1 MFRYWTDGTGWC
13 YQNNAILREEFERPS
28 LCIFRNNSIGISI
41 VVLGSEMTFPI
52 IPSQRHH
59 PTWEEL
65 LQTHMEQFSE
75 NSRFYKW
82 HSASD
87 SFSEIFLR
95 LRISL
100 NQEIGPQ
107 CYWSCVS
114 HWKPAA
120 RKISMEEIL
129 ESILA
134 ELSELSELS
143 ESFKLSELSKN

>member
-1 MFRYWTDGTGWC
+1 MAQDDAIRVMPFWEKNLNDLRFVYLETIRLE
-13 YQNNAILREEFERPS
+13 YQCGLRAWDDTS
-28 LCIFRNNSIGISI
+28 NQ
-41 VVLGSEMTFPI
+41 
-52 IPSQRHH
+52 SQRHH

-120 RKISMEEIL
+120 RKISMEEVL

>member
-1 MFRYWTDGTGWC
+1 MAQDDAIRIMPFWEKNLNDLRFVYLETIRLEYQCGFRAWDDN
-13 YQNNAILREEFERPS
+13 Q
-28 LCIFRNNSIGISI
+28 
-41 VVLGSEMTFPI
+41 
-52 IPSQRHH
+52 SQRHH

-120 RKISMEEIL
+120 RKISMEEVL

-134 ELSELSELS
+134 ELFKLSELS